1 MIYIGWVALAYVYH
15 QIIPALSTQSDFTVA
30 IATIDRPA
38 ITRLKRYFGVFA
50 AVGAYCRKHLA
61 SEPVAVA
68 TIFVSLC
75 LPCLTAWGTAL
86 GLISIAPRFKKLL
99 FPGAEGEGSPT
110 IGTLERLVL
119 KTHWMTSFLRDFSSS
134 SGHPTLGET

>member
-1 MIYIGWVALAYVYH
+1 MIYVGQVALAYLYH
-15 QIIPALSTQSDFTVA
+15 QIRPALSADCDFAVT

-50 AVGAYCRKHLA
+50 AVGACCRKHLA
-61 SEPVAVA
+61 WGPVAVA
-68 TIFVSLC
+68 TVSVSLC
-75 LPCLTAWGTAL
+75 LPCLAAWGTAL
-86 GLISIAPRFKKLL
+86 WLISIAPRFKKLL

-134 SGHPTLGET
+134 SGHPTLDET